1 MPTYLLHGFRWPR
14 NLIRIHII
22 LQNLDD
28 AAAEWLMAPAT
39 VACIRENFKQKYANA
54 MQGLPDLQFIEQ
66 FDVETADKGDNV
78 QPYAYVADVV
88 EEIKLGVE
96 VGEIMGRGVPN
107 EQWASITELR
117 DQIAPGEKVGW
128 FVVVCQD
135 TERLPPSVSEDEDE
149 YFEEE
154 YEDESLTGDIQADM
168 QDMAVTNGNGH
179 LAVEPPKENIHLDD
193 HRNGQAPVKV
203 HSQESPSIDKSGQ
216 SASTSSATKEE
227 SIEQRPTTSRS
238 VKKWFSGFSPLKKAK
253 SLRDLRKLESEKA
266 KEMSM
271 PPPLPGTAA

>member
-39 VACIRENFKQKYANA
+39 VACIRENFRQKYGNA

-154 YEDESLTGDIQADM
+154 YDDESLTGDIEADM
-168 QDMAVTNGNGH
+168 RDLAVTNGNGH
-179 LAVEPPKENIHLDD
+179 SKAPPPPAENGLLNHE
-193 HRNGQAPVKV
+193 QAPVVQV
-203 HSQESPSIDKSGQ
+203 HSQESPGADKSGK
-216 SASTSSATKEE
+216 SASMSSATKEE

-238 VKKWFSGFSPLKKAK
+238 VKKWFSGFGALKKAK
-253 SLRDLRKLESEKA
+253 SLRELRKLENDKA
-266 KEMSM
+266 KEMAM
-271 PPPLPGTAA
+271 PPPLPGTAV